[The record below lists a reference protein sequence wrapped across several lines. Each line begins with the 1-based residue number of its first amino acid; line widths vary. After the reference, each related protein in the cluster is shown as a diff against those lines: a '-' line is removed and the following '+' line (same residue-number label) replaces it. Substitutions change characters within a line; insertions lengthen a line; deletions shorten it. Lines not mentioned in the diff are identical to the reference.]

1 MTSRLDLFSY
11 GLLGLP
17 LAAATL
23 PVYLF
28 VPTFYA
34 EELGLGLGAVGA
46 VLFWMRLLDVASDP
60 IIGWLSD
67 RTPGRFGPRVPWIA
81 IGLPLTAL
89 GIWLLFRPP
98 ETAGLGYLAASS
110 ALLYIGWTA
119 LAVPYAAWG
128 AEASPQ
134 YNERTRFAAWREGFV
149 VVGTLIA
156 AGIAN
161 SGEGLAEGLGH
172 LAFAT
177 VLGLAIAGTLLLLRA
192 PRPMYQKAVSSVPT
206 TKSDDGWR
214 AGVTLLWENRPFRRL
229 LLAWLLNG
237 VANGL
242 PATLFLLFVTYRLD
256 AADQSHLFL
265 LIYFGVSVAGLPLWL
280 WVARRWGKHR
290 AWSGAMVWA
299 CFWFALA
306 PFLGP
311 ENLGWYAALCI
322 GTGLALGAD
331 LALPPSMQ
339 ADAVDAETARTL
351 KARTALYFALWG
363 MATKLSLALAVGI
376 AFPLLDWAGG
386 VEDGSWMLALLY
398 GGVPIV
404 FKLAAIVLIARH
416 ELDEAAHNKLRDRIE
431 AGVISTTVASA
442 EEEATPFTQ
451 RRR

>member
-1 MTSRLDLFSY
+1 
-11 GLLGLP
+11 
-17 LAAATL
+17 
-23 PVYLF
+23 
-28 VPTFYA
+28 
-34 EELGLGLGAVGA
+34 
-46 VLFWMRLLDVASDP
+46 
-60 IIGWLSD
+60 
-67 RTPGRFGPRVPWIA
+67 
-81 IGLPLTAL
+81 
-89 GIWLLFRPP
+89 
-98 ETAGLGYLAASS
+98 
-110 ALLYIGWTA
+110 
-119 LAVPYAAWG
+119 
-128 AEASPQ
+128 
-134 YNERTRFAAWREGFV
+134 
-149 VVGTLIA
+149 
-156 AGIAN
+156 
-161 SGEGLAEGLGH
+161 
-172 LAFAT
+172 
-177 VLGLAIAGTLLLLRA
+177 
-192 PRPMYQKAVSSVPT
+192 MYQKAVSSVPT

-214 AGVTLLWENRPFRRL
+214 AGVTLLWENGPFRCL

-311 ENLGWYAALCI
+311 EDLGWYAALCI

-339 ADAVDAETARTL
+339 ADAVDAETARTMR
-351 KARTALYFALWG
+351 ARTALYFALWG

-386 VEDGSWMLALLY
+386 VEDGSWILGLLY

-404 FKLAAIVLIARH
+404 FKLAAIVLIAGH
-416 ELDEAAHNKLRDRIE
+416 ELDEAAHKKLRDRIE
-431 AGVISTTVASA
+431 AGVISTALASA
-442 EEEATPFTQ
+442 DEEATPFTQ